1 MQLLIRLSLKRFQ
14 STHPRRVRQD
24 EQQMQLYCDKFQST
38 HPRRVRLYEIHTCV
52 IIKCFNPRTH
62 VGCDSRSSGFRYENL
77 RFNPRTHVG
86 CDLRTCPAPSRRCW
100 FQSTHP
106 RRVRPFALHC
116 FDKGRKF
123 QSTHPR
129 RVRRALF
136 LYNTVKSE
144 FQSTHPRRVRQND
157 VKFAG
162 ATVGF
167 NPRTHVGCDLTNY
180 IALPQHGVSIHAP
193 T

>member
-144 FQSTHPRRVRQND
+144 FQSTHPRRVRLFVFVPFSTD
-157 VKFAG
+157 K
-162 ATVGF
+162 
-167 NPRTHVGCDLTNY
+167 
-180 IALPQHGVSIHAP
+180 GVSIHAP